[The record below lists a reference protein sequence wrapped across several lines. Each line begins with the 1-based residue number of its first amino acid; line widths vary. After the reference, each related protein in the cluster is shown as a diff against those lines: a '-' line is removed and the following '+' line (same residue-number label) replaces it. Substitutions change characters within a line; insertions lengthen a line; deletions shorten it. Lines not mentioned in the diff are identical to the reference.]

1 MNSPVKNDTTDT
13 KPAKPTTKTV
23 TVKPKEKP
31 VVVAKNPEQIKK
43 AVALGKE
50 LVNKMASDPEIT
62 KASIAREMYPL
73 LQDEPREIIA
83 QAFVDG
89 AGLTPKGAMTY
100 VYNTRR
106 KATKQQKENKDNQGA

>member
-1 MNSPVKNDTTDT
+1 MNSPAKTDT
-13 KPAKPTTKTV
+13 AETKSAKATTKTV
-23 TVKPKEKP
+23 TVKSKEKAP
-31 VVVAKNPEQIKK
+31 ASAKNPEQIKK
-43 AVALGKE
+43 AIALGKD
-50 LVNKMASDPEIT
+50 LVKQMATNPEIT

-73 LQDEPREIIA
+73 IQDEPREIIA

-106 KATKQQKENKDNQGA
+106 KAAKENKNNQGA